1 VHLLNVY
8 LKNPQLIK
16 LYWYSKVINN
26 FEDYLGELE
35 WLNCYIFPQILNICL
50 NINLIMAFKTLTI
63 KESVYK
69 KLVLM
74 KKEKES
80 FSDLFERLSNSNLEV
95 LKKMRG
101 CNTYE
106 NKEDML
112 KELYEKRKQKRYGY

>member
-1 VHLLNVY
+1 
-8 LKNPQLIK
+8 
-16 LYWYSKVINN
+16 
-26 FEDYLGELE
+26 
-35 WLNCYIFPQILNICL
+35 
-50 NINLIMAFKTLTI
+50 MAFKTLTI
-63 KESVYK
+63 KEKVYK

-74 KKEKES
+74 KRKDES